1 MDAEARACSIH
12 SCCLKKKQKQKK
24 EHNALWKLDPGRK
37 IFKFKQIY
45 ALTLILSPHKDEF
58 VCVTLYMLFYKWAN
72 ILKKSGWK
80 CGMFDEIQ
88 TLQLCGKWINLWPL
102 IRSISPLWF
111 YLRQKKQHCFCTDNQ
126 GQEILCFGYKQLRSL
141 HQFCNV
147 KLFNSFANRERN
159 YVIEAVS
166 GSPNCHRIKKKKLSK
181 V

>member
-1 MDAEARACSIH
+1 MYVCKISKVASKKACSNETEDAWHCWPGMWMLSRGHVQFIH
-12 SCCLKKKQKQKK
+12 AASKKKKK
-24 EHNALWKLDPGRK
+24 EEHNALWKLDPVRK

-102 IRSISPLWF
+102 IRSISPL
-111 YLRQKKQHCFCTDNQ
+111 
-126 GQEILCFGYKQLRSL
+126 
-141 HQFCNV
+141 
-147 KLFNSFANRERN
+147 
-159 YVIEAVS
+159 
-166 GSPNCHRIKKKKLSK
+166 
-181 V
+181 